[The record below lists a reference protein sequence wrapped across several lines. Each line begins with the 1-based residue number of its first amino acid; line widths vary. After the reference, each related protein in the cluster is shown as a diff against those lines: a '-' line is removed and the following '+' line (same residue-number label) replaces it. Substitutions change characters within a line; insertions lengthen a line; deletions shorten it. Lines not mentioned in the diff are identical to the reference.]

1 MAGALEPVGL
11 DARIRL
17 AAKVWAALIEGADIQ
32 RRSVASEIFAGDEL
46 WSRGVNEHDEG
57 ACLLEVDRVALGEW
71 EACVLI
77 LQRVEGADLNLAAES
92 ALKVWPEEAE
102 RPRRHLKEPE
112 SEACADRGAHQS
124 ASRDPLHLF
133 VA

>member
-17 AAKVWAALIEGADIQ
+17 AAKVWAALIEGANIQ
-32 RRSVASEIFAGDEL
+32 RRSVAGQILTRDEL

-77 LQRVEGADLNLAAES
+77 LQCVEGADLNLAAES

-102 RPRRHLKEPE
+102 RPRRYFKKPE
-112 SEACADRGAHQS
+112 SKACADGGAHQS

-133 VA
+133 VT